1 MLQGLIQPGLKGWI
15 REGAMEMKGQEHKR
29 DPGGKRELGGG
40 THDTQW
46 RGGSTGKGRGRDG
59 SQASGSLRAAEE
71 RELRW
76 GAVLK

>member
-1 MLQGLIQPGLKGWI
+1 
-15 REGAMEMKGQEHKR
+15 MEMKGQDDKR
-29 DPGGKRELGGG
+29 DPGGGRGG

-46 RGGSTGKGRGRDG
+46 RGGGTGKGRGRDG
-59 SQASGSLRAAEE
+59 SQASGSHRAAEE